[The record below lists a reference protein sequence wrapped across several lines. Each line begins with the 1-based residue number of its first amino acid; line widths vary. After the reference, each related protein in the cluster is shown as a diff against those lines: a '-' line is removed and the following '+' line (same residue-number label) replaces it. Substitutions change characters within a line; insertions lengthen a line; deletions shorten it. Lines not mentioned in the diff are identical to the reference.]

1 MPAYMIS
8 QAKVSDPDKYE
19 EYRRAALPLLEQYG
33 ATYVLRAREVEC
45 LEGSWDGRVIAV
57 LEFPSLEAAR
67 RFWNC
72 PEYLALKAL
81 RQAAAEMDVILVEGA

>member
-8 QAKVSDPDKYE
+8 QATVTDPDKYE
-19 EYRRAALPLLEQYG
+19 EYRLAALPLLEAYG
-33 ATYVLRAREVEC
+33 ASYVLRARDVEC

-57 LEFPSLEAAR
+57 LEFPSIEAAR
-67 RFWNC
+67 RFWSS
-72 PEYLALKAL
+72 PEYLDLKAL